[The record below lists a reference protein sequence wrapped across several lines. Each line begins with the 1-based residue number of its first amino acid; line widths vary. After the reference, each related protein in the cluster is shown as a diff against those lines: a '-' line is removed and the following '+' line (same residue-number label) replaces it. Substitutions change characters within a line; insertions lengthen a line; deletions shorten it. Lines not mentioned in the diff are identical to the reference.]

1 MIYFPIFLDIRR
13 RPILVVGGGEIAARK
28 INMLIRYGA
37 EIRLV
42 AQELCPKLLEIERI
56 KGIIWIDKIFKPEML
71 SEVFLVIAATD
82 DAELNDKVY
91 KSANKKNIFAN
102 IVDDKYKCSFIFP
115 SIVDRSPI
123 MLAIS
128 SGGTAPVLVRI
139 LREKLESIFPLFI
152 GKMAIIAGTWR
163 DRVKQRINSML
174 VRRRFWEKIF
184 INNRFTS
191 FFAQGCI
198 DKAEKLLY
206 KVLNKINKEKKYG
219 EVALV
224 GAGPG
229 DSGLLTLRGLQL
241 MQQADVVLYDS
252 LVSTE
257 ILDLIR
263 RDAISICVGKRVGKH
278 LISQDKINRLLVTL
292 AKEGKRVVR
301 LKGGDPFIFGR
312 GGEELEELV
321 DADIPFQVVPG
332 ITAAV
337 GAAAYAGIPL
347 THRDYAHS
355 VTFITGHICKN
366 SPIDWKNLAICSQT
380 LVIYMG
386 IIKAE
391 EIGNNLLLHGRTP
404 QTPVAVISCG
414 TCGNQKVL
422 IGNLLKLAELARH
435 APTPALV
442 VIGEVVALNK
452 KINWFF

>member
-1 MIYFPIFLDIRR
+1 MKYFPIFLDIMR

-42 AQELCPKLLEIERI
+42 AKELCPKLLEIERI

-71 SEVFLVIAATD
+71 SEVFLVIAVTD

-91 KSANKKNIFAN
+91 RSANKKNIFVN

-139 LREKLESIFPLFI
+139 LREKLESIFPIFI
-152 GKMAIIAGTWR
+152 GTMAIIAGTWR
-163 DRVKQRINSML
+163 DIVKQHINSML

-184 INNRFTS
+184 INNIFTS
-191 FFAQGCI
+191 FFAKGCI
-198 DKAEKLLY
+198 YKAEKFLD
-206 KVLNKINKEKKYG
+206 KVLNKINKEKNYG

-278 LISQDKINRLLVTL
+278 LIS
-292 AKEGKRVVR
+292 
-301 LKGGDPFIFGR
+301 
-312 GGEELEELV
+312 
-321 DADIPFQVVPG
+321 
-332 ITAAV
+332 
-337 GAAAYAGIPL
+337 
-347 THRDYAHS
+347 
-355 VTFITGHICKN
+355 
-366 SPIDWKNLAICSQT
+366 
-380 LVIYMG
+380 
-386 IIKAE
+386 
-391 EIGNNLLLHGRTP
+391 
-404 QTPVAVISCG
+404 
-414 TCGNQKVL
+414 
-422 IGNLLKLAELARH
+422 
-435 APTPALV
+435 
-442 VIGEVVALNK
+442 
-452 KINWFF
+452 